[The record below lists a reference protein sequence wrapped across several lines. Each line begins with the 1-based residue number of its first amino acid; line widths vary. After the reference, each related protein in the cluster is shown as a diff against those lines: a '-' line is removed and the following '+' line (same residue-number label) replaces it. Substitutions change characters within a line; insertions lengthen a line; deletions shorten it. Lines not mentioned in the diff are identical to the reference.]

1 MSESNCD
8 RVGNLLATVKLLLI
22 VSLIFIRTAINLH
35 RTSANKTLVKASL
48 RFRITYVFYKA

>member
-1 MSESNCD
+1 MITRISESNCD

-35 RTSANKTLVKASL
+35 RTQRKQISC
-48 RFRITYVFYKA
+48 